1 MRQKQ
6 QQQLIE
12 DSKNS
17 KTKNLIK
24 RHRKIWP
31 KDYLNLDSKGKKK
44 SVNNSR
50 KDKKGILR
58 RKSLN
63 PKQFINRETMSCSS
77 VRDGA

>member
-24 RHRKIWP
+24 RQRKICL

-44 SVNNSR
+44 S
-50 KDKKGILR
+50 
-58 RKSLN
+58 
-63 PKQFINRETMSCSS
+63 Q
-77 VRDGA
+77 

>member
-24 RHRKIWP
+24 RHKKIWP

-44 SVNNSR
+44 S
-50 KDKKGILR
+50 
-58 RKSLN
+58 
-63 PKQFINRETMSCSS
+63 Q
-77 VRDGA
+77 

>member
-31 KDYLNLDSKGKKK
+31 KDYLNLDIKGKKK
-44 SVNNSR
+44 VS
-50 KDKKGILR
+50 K
-58 RKSLN
+58 
-63 PKQFINRETMSCSS
+63 
-77 VRDGA
+77 